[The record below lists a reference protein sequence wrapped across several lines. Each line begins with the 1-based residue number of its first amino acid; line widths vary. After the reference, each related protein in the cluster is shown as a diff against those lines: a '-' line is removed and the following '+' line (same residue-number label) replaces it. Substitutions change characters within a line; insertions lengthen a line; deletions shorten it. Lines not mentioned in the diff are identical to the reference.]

1 MNIVATTVTN
11 TATMEPGSSCMDEST
26 LEECKQSDETTEHI
40 SENEL
45 KTEGEERSSIVPQ
58 DDNSN
63 LPKETIEEE
72 GPGAQALKRCFSQP
86 QINKFLTKKIKLD
99 AAENNKL
106 DAIEN
111 NKLIE
116 NKELNEVDSHRE
128 VDRNSELPGREES
141 KKDVKLSSRK
151 DPDDEDRNDT
161 VVNNIFAKEL
171 QTTEGT
177 EEDGITEEETDRQQR
192 DVGCARGIEDLNKTE
207 ENEVFECKTDH
218 QGGEGGKGNM
228 NESSI
233 NAEVEKEEN
242 CTVRPE
248 ENEKEHSDQLEEK
261 EKDTTE
267 EIEGTKKC
275 KKSLEEKNTSGLP
288 SGWSRLCVTRKDGIK
303 RDYYLVN
310 QQVVTRKVDV
320 VIAHV
325 NYHFVFLLVEC
336 HKYYVAFQIVR
347 KSFCPGP
354 EVPFSEGGEQVVA

>member
-1 MNIVATTVTN
+1 MAGEINIDATTVTN

-26 LEECKQSDETTEHI
+26 PEESKQSDETTEHI

-45 KTEGEERSSIVPQ
+45 QTKGEERSSIVQ
-58 DDNSN
+58 DDDSN

-72 GPGAQALKRCFSQP
+72 GPGAQALKRGFSQP

-111 NKLIE
+111 DKLIE
-116 NKELNEVDSHRE
+116 NKELSGVDNHTEVDINR
-128 VDRNSELPGREES
+128 ELPSREES
-141 KKDVKLSSRK
+141 KKDVKLSRRK

-161 VVNNIFAKEL
+161 VVDNIFAKEL

-192 DVGCARGIEDLNKTE
+192 DVGCARGIEDLKKTE
-207 ENEVFECKTDH
+207 ENETFEGKTDN
-218 QGGEGGKGNM
+218 QGGEEGEGIM

-233 NAEVEKEEN
+233 NA
-242 CTVRPE
+242 VRPD

-261 EKDTTE
+261 EKDATE

-310 QQVVTRKVDV
+310 QQVVTRKVDI
-320 VIAHV
+320 VILRSSIITV
-325 NYHFVFLLVEC
+325 YFCWSSVTNIMLLF
-336 HKYYVAFQIVR
+336 K
-347 KSFCPGP
+347 
-354 EVPFSEGGEQVVA
+354 